1 MKFFKKQ
8 NKTKQDLNL
17 ETTRAAFPKMLP
29 QATLSPHYEEGGLV
43 KTQIPGSDY
52 FSPILGSY
60 LALLWPFSSNY
71 LAAFLQ
77 PSYSS

>member
-1 MKFFKKQ
+1 MFI
-8 NKTKQDLNL
+8 NNL

-52 FSPILGSY
+52 FSPIPGSY
-60 LALLWPFSSNY
+60 LARCGLSHLTT
-71 LAAFLQ
+71 
-77 PSYSS
+77 